1 MKLFRECLTRISAL
15 WGIPAGDHRY
25 PHESIGI
32 SDNPEK
38 RVKTAFL
45 TVGTNGGDV
54 GGGDGDDVGDGACG
68 LGRPSCSH

>member
-15 WGIPAGDHRY
+15 WGIPAGDH
-25 PHESIGI
+25 ESIGI

-45 TVGTNGGDV
+45 TVRLTV
-54 GGGDGDDVGDGACG
+54 S
-68 LGRPSCSH
+68 R

>member
-45 TVGTNGGDV
+45 TVRLTV
-54 GGGDGDDVGDGACG
+54 S
-68 LGRPSCSH
+68 R